1 MIENNII
8 TLDNNA
14 INWDMVY
21 TYFKAYTHVDMN
33 DIPEVYK
40 DYVEPMHDVFK
51 KEAVIKVKYG
61 VEDVISKD
69 KSHIFLRDEAAFT
82 GKMIGKAYEDSEKI
96 LMYVIS
102 VTNIDDLLGAH
113 TDMMDT
119 FFLEYWAV
127 SALNTVREMMYENW
141 GKEME
146 DSEYKLTSI
155 WSPGQSRFELP
166 NQKPLFQL
174 LKPEE
179 IGVILDKHMRMV
191 PLKTVSGTVGI
202 VPKESEI
209 LLIACDYCEHA
220 KTCPG
225 YKGKKYADITDRR
238 LT

>member
-1 MIENNII
+1 MIENSII
-8 TLDNNA
+8 TLNNNE
-14 INWDMVY
+14 INWDMVF

-33 DIPEVYK
+33 DIPEVYQ
-40 DYVEPMHDVFK
+40 DYVEPMLKVFRE
-51 KEAVIKVKYG
+51 EAILKVKFA
-61 VEDVISKD
+61 VEDIISKD
-69 KSHIFLRDEAAFT
+69 NSHIVMRDEAAFT
-82 GKMIGKAYEDSEKI
+82 GKMIGKAYEDAKKV

-102 VTNIDDLLGAH
+102 VVNIDDLLGAH
-113 TDMMDT
+113 TDMMDS

-127 SALNTVREMMYENW
+127 SVLNTIRETLYAKW
-141 GKEME
+141 QKEIE
-146 DSEYKLTSI
+146 ESEFKLTSI

-166 NQKPLFQL
+166 NQNPLFQL

-179 IGVILDKHMRMV
+179 IGVILDKHTRMV

-202 VPKESEI
+202 VPKDSEI

-238 LT
+238 LV